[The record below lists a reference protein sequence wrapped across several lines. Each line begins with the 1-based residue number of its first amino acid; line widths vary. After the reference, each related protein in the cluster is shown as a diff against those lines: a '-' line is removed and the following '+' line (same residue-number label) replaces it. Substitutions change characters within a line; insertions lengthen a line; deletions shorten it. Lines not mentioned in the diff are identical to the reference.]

1 MRQSVYPPS
10 QTISTEKPVLHG
22 HPWTFINVRLI
33 LPSPPGGLHYSTR
46 SMRFGLRGSIEFVTA
61 TSPKNVFT

>member
-1 MRQSVYPPS
+1 MFVRQSVYPPS

-33 LPSPPGGLHYSTR
+33 LPSPPGGLIILH
-46 SMRFGLRGSIEFVTA
+46 GLCALGYVDPS
-61 TSPKNVFT
+61 SL

>member
-22 HPWTFINVRLI
+22 HPWTVINVRLI
-33 LPSPPGGLHYSTR
+33 LPSPPGGFIILH
-46 SMRFGLRGSIEFVTA
+46 GLCALAYVVPS
-61 TSPKNVFT
+61 SL